1 MNKFKLLVVA
11 FLFQS
16 FGLTLAYADVPNLQI
31 QCYSVGSTRDFG
43 YCIHKIKDSKST
55 DVLYYLH
62 GAGSSEYEWQSL
74 AALPKIYAAWGAN
87 APAVISVSYGAT
99 WMLAEKNNSGYSG
112 LFEHFTQNAM
122 PWMEKYLGFTPTRR
136 MIAGLSMGG
145 FNASQLYLK
154 KPGLFARAA
163 FLCPA
168 ITSVSPYASSADI
181 EAYVERTG
189 ASWAYV
195 NRAMYLSQTYYPTS
209 ADWDKAAPVALAS
222 QVVTADSAP
231 VFVSVGAQD
240 QYGFQEGAKA
250 FYDAIVAKGASAQ
263 WSLVQGGHCSFDVDA
278 AVAFMTKP

>member
-1 MNKFKLLVVA
+1 MNKMKVLFAAL
-11 FLFQS
+11 LFQS
-16 FGLTLAYADVPNLQI
+16 FSFAPAQANVPNLQV
-31 QCYSVGSTRDFG
+31 QCYSVSSTRNFG
-43 YCIHKIKDSKST
+43 YCIHKMKDSTST

-62 GAGSSEYEWQSL
+62 GAGSSEYEWQYL
-74 AALPKIYAAWGAN
+74 GALSKIYAAWGAN

-99 WMLAEKNNSGYSG
+99 WMLAEKNGSGYSG
-112 LFEHFTQNAM
+112 LFEHFTENAM
-122 PWMEKYLGFTPTRR
+122 PWMEKQLGFTPTHR
-136 MIAGLSMGG
+136 MLAGLSMGG

-154 KPGLFARAA
+154 KPGLFSRVA

-168 ITSVSPYASSADI
+168 MTSVSPYASSADI
-181 EAYVERTG
+181 EAYVTRTN

-195 NRAMYLSQTYYPTS
+195 NRALYLSQTYYPTS

-240 QYGFQEGAKA
+240 QYGFQEGAKQ

-263 WSLVQGGHCSFDVDA
+263 WSLVDGGHCSFDVDA
-278 AVAFMTKP
+278 AVTFITKP